1 MDHNR
6 QRGLF
11 RLTIDYCKR
20 PEQLA
25 DKVLWG
31 SDWPGPSVPGM
42 RANVER
48 FCQLPLSAEAK
59 QRILYDNAAQLFR
72 L

>member
-1 MDHNR
+1 L
-6 QRGLF
+6 QYF
-11 RLTIDYCKR
+11 PRL
-20 PEQLA
+20 EELS

-31 SDWPGPSVPGM
+31 SDWPGPRVPGM
-42 RANVER
+42 RTNLDR

-59 QRILYDNAAQLFR
+59 QRILYDNAVKLFG